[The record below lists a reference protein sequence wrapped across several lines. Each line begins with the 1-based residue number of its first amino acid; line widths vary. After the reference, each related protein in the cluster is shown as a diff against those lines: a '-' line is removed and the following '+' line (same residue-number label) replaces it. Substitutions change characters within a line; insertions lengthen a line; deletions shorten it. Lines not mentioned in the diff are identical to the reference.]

1 MVGLR
6 TPSAFLLLLCSAFAV
21 AQGAA
26 PSEGE
31 LRTAVGKALPFVEA
45 RGKAWIDERGCVSC
59 HQVPSMLRCME
70 ASATKGFAVPRP
82 YVEETTEWSV
92 RWEHWTNQGA
102 KGGKASAEASNVDT
116 MSALLRMKPGAAETG
131 WGRQFRQALLGLQQ
145 PDGSWKPGGQL
156 PQQNRPPREQ
166 KEVST
171 LWVLLAL
178 RSDPAAAAALQKARA
193 FLAASPPATSVER
206 LVLGLVLS
214 SEQQEGKDEALAR
227 LLAVQSKDGGWPW
240 KIGGP
245 SDAFGTGMALHAL
258 SSAGVS
264 PDHPAAAGALRFL
277 ISTQKPDGSWAVPS
291 TRTKD
296 GGKIKPTATDWGTAW
311 AVIGLTAFLAEQ
323 PAR

>member
-1 MVGLR
+1 
-6 TPSAFLLLLCSAFAV
+6 
-21 AQGAA
+21 
-26 PSEGE
+26 
-31 LRTAVGKALPFVEA
+31 
-45 RGKAWIDERGCVSC
+45 
-59 HQVPSMLRCME
+59 ML
-70 ASATKGFAVPRP
+70 
-82 YVEETTEWSV
+82 
-92 RWEHWTNQGA
+92 
-102 KGGKASAEASNVDT
+102 
-116 MSALLRMKPGAAETG
+116 
-131 WGRQFRQALLGLQQ
+131 FR
-145 PDGSWKPGGQL
+145 S
-156 PQQNRPPREQ
+156 
-166 KEVST
+166 
-171 LWVLLAL
+171 
-178 RSDPAAAAALQKARA
+178 
-193 FLAASPPATSVER
+193 
-206 LVLGLVLS
+206 
-214 SEQQEGKDEALAR
+214 QEGKDEALAR